1 MFVILI
7 IAKLAYF
14 FQFLRDKGI
23 ICKIINV
30 TLQTIPILGI
40 NATFI
45 NKDINAEEEFKKT
58 KYG

>member
-14 FQFLRDKGI
+14 FQFLRDKDI

-30 TLQTIPILGI
+30 TLQTIPNLGVD
-40 NATFI
+40 ATFI
-45 NKDINAEEEFKKT
+45 NKDIDAEEKFKKT